1 MKIEISRLLKN
12 AQFDSYYDFRWRMLR
27 KPLGQEK
34 GAEKDELEDESYH
47 AMIIK
52 NKVIIGVGRIHFIVK
67 NSIKKAQIRYMAI
80 DKKYQR
86 KGYGSKLLQR
96 LEKVSLDNNVS
107 YVFLHA
113 REEALNFYFK
123 NNYIKDRKSHVLL
136 GSIQH
141 WLMHKKI

>member
-1 MKIEISRLLKN
+1 
-12 AQFDSYYDFRWRMLR
+12 MLR

-34 GAEKDELEDESYH
+34 GAEKDDLENESYH
-47 AMIIK
+47 GMVIE
-52 NKVIIGVGRIHFIVK
+52 NKVIVGVGRIHFLVK

-96 LEKVSLDNNVS
+96 LEEVSLDNNVS
-107 YVFLHA
+107 YIFLHA
-113 REEALNFYFK
+113 RGEALNFYIK

-136 GSIQH
+136 DTIQH
-141 WLMHKKI
+141 WLMYKKL